1 MLSGSTLMT
10 SVDEEEG
17 SMENTLVVSFY
28 LLTRESG
35 LLFQSIAT
43 LAEADNQQLYLS

>member
-1 MLSGSTLMT
+1 MT